1 MSKFGNFMRG
11 VFSTGSQVGAA
22 TMDSAKTAIRTGVE
36 NTNFNNSVNKVGN
49 SVDQGITAGHEIA
62 ALMQKLSLAAAE
74 DSATK
79 KAGEQVKSAAQ

>member
-1 MSKFGNFMRG
+1 MSRFLNFFRG
-11 VFSTGSQVGAA
+11 VSNTASQVGSTAMDTAKSAVRTA
-22 TMDSAKTAIRTGVE
+22 TE
-36 NTNFNNSVNKVGN
+36 NTNFGNSVSKVGN
-49 SVDQGITAGHEIA
+49 SVDAGITAGHEIA